1 MTESEFETVL
11 CNVDINQIV
20 PKLLNL
26 ALLSPED
33 CDELGS
39 KPEKVRKQLIIDKVK
54 EHPEGVE
61 LFQYALKKLKEHE
74 GPQKIF
80 STSGKL
86 ISKQKGIYICN
97 ICAFISSCDKV

>member
-11 CNVDINQIV
+11 CNVDVNQIV
-20 PKLLNL
+20 PKLLDS

-39 KPEKVRKQLIIDKVK
+39 KSEKARKQRIIDKVK

-61 LFQYALKKLKEHE
+61 LFRYTLEKLKEHE

-80 STSGKL
+80 SASEEL
-86 ISKQKGIYICN
+86 ISKQKGIYILILC
-97 ICAFISSCDKV
+97 FHL